1 MDDDRARVVVA
12 QAGGGVD
19 QNLYSWGVRVVN
31 RSKTRDATGVTI
43 SVSVNRGRSIGDA
56 YDNAMAEAIAIVQPG
71 IRERDE

>member
-1 MDDDRARVVVA
+1 
-12 QAGGGVD
+12 
-19 QNLYSWGVRVVN
+19 VN